1 MSQDGLKEYVR
12 LGHYF
17 TDARKWYNYK
27 YLSPIAHKAWAFYTI
42 LILIIMLAA
51 LGMNIKRLL
60 PIKQIVSYGV
70 SIDNKMT
77 ESEENASI
85 IKMDDEDAH
94 MTPVH
99 FISGI
104 LLKNY
109 LISRESY
116 NYESLTKQFIHLKNT
131 STRVVFKRFYDYMN
145 IDNPDSPVLR
155 YQKYAKRNIVVD
167 EIKFPSDSEAI
178 IKFTSTAR
186 DSSNKIF
193 ENLVW
198 EAKIGFDMGNLKTKS
213 STGSKF
219 DFTVTDYTLKLLG
232 EKQ

>member
-42 LILIIMLAA
+42 LILIVMLAA

-60 PIKQIVSYGV
+60 PVKQIVSYGI

-77 ESEENASI
+77 ATEESASI
-85 IKMDDEDAH
+85 IKMDDEDTH
-94 MTPVH
+94 ETPVH
-99 FISGI
+99 FISSI

-116 NYESLTKQFIHLKNT
+116 NAESLSKQYAHILST
-131 STRVVFKRFYDYMN
+131 STRVVFKRFEDYMK

-155 YQKYAKRNIVVD
+155 YQGYAKRNIVINNI
-167 EIKFPSDSEAI
+167 EFPSDNEAV

-198 EAKIGFDMGNLKTKS
+198 EAKVGFDMGSLQKKS
-213 STGSKF
+213 PTGSKF